1 MPWDNL
7 RKRLNPD
14 DEAFNKLP
22 VNLPGTAGLDP
33 STSTSNFSGQILQK
47 LMGDKATS
55 DSVEPTMNPFL
66 DLLPYDKIAMSGV
79 SAARSLLPAAKSS
92 IREAFDVANPSHL
105 STVQSALEK
114 NVPAGIDSMYAD
126 GQIKSALLADPER
139 QAAMLKDP
147 DVQQAIKESGFGPAS
162 GMADDVAAAL
172 EPEQND
178 DEKFSVLK
186 KRLSN

>member
-1 MPWDNL
+1 
-7 RKRLNPD
+7 
-14 DEAFNKLP
+14 
-22 VNLPGTAGLDP
+22 
-33 STSTSNFSGQILQK
+33 
-47 LMGDKATS
+47 
-55 DSVEPTMNPFL
+55 MNG
-66 DLLPYDKIAMSGV
+66 I
-79 SAARSLLPAAKSS
+79 SAAKALMPSKSVAG
-92 IREAFDVANPSHL
+92 EAFDVANPSHL